1 MQNLYLQTE
10 IFVNIIEPNI
20 LYNMG
25 DQDINEF
32 KVQTNKTNNF
42 ERQ

>member
-25 DQDINEF
+25 DQGINKF